1 MDKWLSLHALVPFAS
16 TPTRVRGLL
25 EHPSFSLARPNRVRA
40 LIGTFALSNP
50 VAFHAADGEG
60 YRLVADVVL
69 ALDPLN
75 PQVAARIATSFRSWR
90 TLEAGRQAH
99 AKHELE
105 RIKAGAGLSRDV
117 YEIAS
122 RCLGEA

>member
-1 MDKWLSLHALVPFAS
+1 MQREPF
-16 TPTRVRGLL
+16 
-25 EHPSFSLARPNRVRA
+25 SFARPNRVRA
-40 LIGTFALSNP
+40 LVGTFAMSNP

-60 YRLVADVVL
+60 YRLVADAIL

-90 TLEAGRQAH
+90 MLESGRQSH
-99 AKHELE
+99 AKRELE
-105 RIKAGAGLSRDV
+105 RIKSREGLSRDV
-117 YEIAS
+117 FEIAA